1 MRVDFRTMEGQNVP
15 KFAVWRSA
23 MIEDVRRGTFQ
34 TVGDRLVCHECGR
47 DFIQLGTHAWWSHGL
62 TARAYR
68 EKWGVYGPLVARELS
83 GRLAEIASSN
93 GGTERIRA
101 TPRPPVSEATQRKG
115 SEAFARLSR
124 YGTRPGYR
132 GLHATAHRLIL
143 CWKAG
148 ESMDEEL
155 AALEVLVNRRA
166 KKQE

>member
-1 MRVDFRTMEGQNVP
+1 
-15 KFAVWRSA
+15 
-23 MIEDVRRGTFQ
+23 MIEDIRRGTFQ

-47 DFIQLGTHAWWSHGL
+47 DFIQLGSHAWWSHGL

-68 EKWGVYGPLVARELS
+68 EKWGVYGPLCSRELS
-83 GRLAEIASSN
+83 ERLGHISSNN

-101 TPRPPVSEATQRKG
+101 TDKPQVSEATQRKG

-148 ESMDEEL
+148 EPMDEEL
-155 AALEVLVNRRA
+155 AALEVIVTRRA
-166 KKQE
+166 KRKQ